1 MHCLRRQHLLTYFP
15 SLERPASWR
24 GPKPKGEVPGR
35 TIALIGDSLSTAFHI
50 SSTPAM
56 LLRMWVA
63 WKRNWF
69 LNLPQEQKVHPS
81 VVERLS
87 SLGTI
92 TGVLHASSGAKVD
105 NGYRRSILDRVTDT
119 WHFSHQ
125 VGEVLA
131 GRFPDILLIWIGH
144 NNVDWKS
151 QTNSPT
157 HESFLALSDKFI
169 DRYERQLRRL
179 LSGALASNQ
188 RAALVVFG
196 LINFAAFF
204 QARNEAESMRRA
216 DGSLYPHL
224 ESGYKYFVSMK
235 PEYRDGMIGLA
246 GLYNQKLNV
255 LCQKL
260 GEQLSGSEIRL
271 VYSDA
276 MAVARIDKSN
286 FLCAVDAWHASP
298 YGHSVLADSVYPI
311 VQDQANFLG
320 WTNPTPAA

>member
-1 MHCLRRQHLLTYFP
+1 MHCLRRQHLLTYFQ
-15 SLERPASWR
+15 SIERPKPLFGSE
-24 GPKPKGEVPGR
+24 PKGEVAGR
-35 TIALIGDSLSTAFHI
+35 TISLIRDSLSTAFHI
-50 SSTPAM
+50 SSPPAM
-56 LLRMWVA
+56 LVRMWRE

-69 LNLPQEQKVHPS
+69 LNLPSEKEVPPS

-87 SLGTI
+87 RLGTI

-105 NGYRRSILDRVTDT
+105 NGYRRSILDRVTNT

-125 VGEVLA
+125 VDEVLA

-179 LSGALASNQ
+179 LAGALASNQ

-216 DGSLYPHL
+216 DGSLYPYL

-276 MAVARIDKSN
+276 MAIARIDKSN

-298 YGHSVLADSVYPI
+298 YGHSVLADSVY
-311 VQDQANFLG
+311 LY
-320 WTNPTPAA
+320 

>member
-1 MHCLRRQHLLTYFP
+1 MHCLRRPHLLTYFP
-15 SLERPASWR
+15 SLERPTPWR
-24 GPKPKGEVPGR
+24 GPKPKGEVAVR
-35 TIALIGDSLSTAFHI
+35 KIALIGDSLSTAFHI
-50 SSTPAM
+50 SATPAM

-69 LNLPQEQKVHPS
+69 LSLPQEPKVHPS

-87 SLGTI
+87 SLGPI
-92 TGVLHASSGAKVD
+92 TGVLHASAGAKVD
-105 NGYRRSILDRVTDT
+105 NGYRRSILDRVTAT

-125 VGEVLA
+125 VDEVLA

-179 LSGALASNQ
+179 LGGALASNQ

-196 LINFAAFF
+196 LINFKAFF

-246 GLYNQKLNV
+246 GLYNQKLNI

-276 MAVARIDKSN
+276 MAVARIDKAK

-298 YGHSVLADSVYPI
+298 YGHSVLADSVYPL